1 MAKTEVFE
9 SKDIQS
15 EPSYEPA
22 TEDSPA
28 IAYEYVTKNLLKQT
42 SVCIPAIVEE
52 YDRKKNIVTVQPAI
66 QESTSIGQYI
76 KRAKIKA
83 PVMQTAGGGF
93 IVSFPLKKGDTGWL
107 LTSDRDIS
115 LFKQQKTVI
124 NPNTYRSHS
133 IEDSF
138 FIPDY
143 VSGFGEEK
151 INEENIVL
159 RSIKG
164 ATEVVVGKDK
174 INLTIAQKKEKEKEG
189 NNKSEELKTQ
199 IQISLDTIQQTGKKF
214 ISECENKDV
223 KITKELKA
231 KCPKITID
239 GACAI
244 ESNSTITIKS
254 SKVTI
259 NGDLDVSGRVKAN
272 SVEAS
277 TVRANSI
284 NGGSISG
291 DSVEGGGISLSGHTH
306 GGVEP
311 GSGNTGAPQ

>member
-107 LTSDRDIS
+107 LTNDRDIS

-151 INEENIVL
+151 VNEENIVL
-159 RSIKG
+159 RALKG

-174 INLTIAQKKEKEKEG
+174 INLTIAQKKEG

-223 KITKELKA
+223 QITKELKA
-231 KCPKITID
+231 KCPKITIN

-244 ESNSTITIKS
+244 ESNSTITIQS

-259 NGDLDVSGRVKAN
+259 NGDLDVTGKIQAN
-272 SVEAS
+272 SVEAGL
-277 TVRANSI
+277 VKA
-284 NGGSISG
+284 
-291 DSVEGGGISLSGHTH
+291 GGISLSSHTH

-311 GSGNTGAPQ
+311 GSGNTGGPQ

>member
-1 MAKTEVFE
+1 MAKTEIFE

-66 QESTSIGQYI
+66 QESTAIGQYI

-159 RSIKG
+159 RALKG

-174 INLTIAQKKEKEKEG
+174 INLTIAQKKEG
-189 NNKSEELKTQ
+189 NNSSEELKTQ

-214 ISECENKDV
+214 VSECENKDV
-223 KITKELKA
+223 QITKELKA
-231 KCPKITID
+231 KCPKITIN

-259 NGDLDVSGRVKAN
+259 NGDLDVTGKIQAN
-272 SVEAS
+272 SVEA
-277 TVRANSI
+277 
-284 NGGSISG
+284 GS
-291 DSVEGGGISLSGHTH
+291 VKAGGISLSSHTH

-311 GSGNTGAPQ
+311 GSGNTGGPQ